1 MHYVYLLRSD
11 KTSGFYVGSTNDLQK
26 RFYRHNEGQNTS
38 TKYSVPWRL
47 VYYEAFPTKAT
58 ALERER
64 KLKRYGK
71 GLVELK
77 KRLGFR
83 K

>member
-1 MHYVYLLRSD
+1 MHYVYLLRSEQ
-11 KTSGFYVGSTNDLQK
+11 TSEFYIGSTNDLKK
-26 RFYRHNEGQNTS
+26 RFYQHNDSQNTS
-38 TKYSVPWRL
+38 TKHGVPWTL
-47 VYYEAFPTKAT
+47 IYYEAFPTKAT

-64 KLKRYGK
+64 KLKAHGK

-83 K
+83 

>member
-1 MHYVYLLRSD
+1 MYYVYLLRSQ
-11 KTSGFYVGSTNDLQK
+11 KTGNFYIGSTADLKK
-26 RFYRHNEGQNTS
+26 RFYQHNHGQTS
-38 TKYSVPWRL
+38 TTRGDNTWKL
-47 VYYEAFPTKAT
+47 VYYEAFPAKTL

-64 KLKRYGK
+64 KLKHYGR

-83 K
+83 